1 MCVLLLLSCFSCL
14 WCYSSSSRWRGRQC
28 CFSTVI
34 CCKVPFSNGDT
45 SSQSG
50 NSGPPMPPVSIVGG
64 VVPVSLVGGGVTPP
78 CDDVSPP
85 LPSPAIVALSKI
97 PPPISEPLGGC
108 VPPVS
113 LPGGVIP
120 PVSLV
125 GGGGGG
131 VIPVSLVGGGG
142 GVIPPVS
149 LVGGGVTGPV
159 VPFVVTLFMML

>member
-108 VPPVS
+108 VPPES

-125 GGGGGG
+125 GGGG
-131 VIPVSLVGGGG
+131 
-142 GVIPPVS
+142 VIPPVS
-149 LVGGGVTGPV
+149 LVGGGGVTGPV
-159 VPFVVTLFMML
+159 VPFVVTLFMMLITWSMLVT